1 MLGGL
6 VVIFVAYVAF
16 ALGSAFF
23 VSRQELAL
31 GAAPHLDFTVAVYGP
46 KAKIWFSILAV
57 LASASLLN
65 TVLASVPRMLLGM
78 AHNGQVFPVFKRVH
92 ARYQTPVPAILF
104 VAALPLLGLAWS
116 RGDADAILPLIIAS
130 SITWLLAYM
139 LAQVSLMVLR
149 YRHPAWTRPFRVPC
163 FPMLP
168 MIAVAA
174 MAYVCVNAAPTPQMR
189 PQIAEYTGVVLVLFA
204 VVGATWVRGVM
215 KKRLFDPVT
224 PVEDLRRAES

>member
-1 MLGGL
+1 
-6 VVIFVAYVAF
+6 
-16 ALGSAFF
+16 
-23 VSRQELAL
+23 
-31 GAAPHLDFTVAVYGP
+31 
-46 KAKIWFSILAV
+46 
-57 LASASLLN
+57 
-65 TVLASVPRMLLGM
+65 M

-163 FPMLP
+163 FPVLP

-224 PVEDLRRAES
+224 PVEDLRRADS